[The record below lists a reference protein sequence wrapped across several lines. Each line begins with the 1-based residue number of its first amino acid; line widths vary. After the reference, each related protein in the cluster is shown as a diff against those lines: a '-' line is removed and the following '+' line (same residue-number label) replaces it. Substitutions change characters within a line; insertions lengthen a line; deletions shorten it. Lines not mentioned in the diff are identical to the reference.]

1 MLDRVIQGDIVTE
14 NGTLDDGYLGISN
27 GKIAYVGTERPACDN
42 VVEHRGKLVFPGAV
56 DAQVHS
62 RSQKGREGFAFS
74 SKAAAAGGVTTM
86 VDMPYDEG
94 LLVCNADAVAEKA
107 ADVTRESHVDVALY
121 GTIHPDDGISKIDE
135 QVAAGVCAFKF
146 STFGTHPVRFPRI
159 PPQLMSEAMA
169 QIARHGLTVGVHN
182 ENEEVV
188 NTRKEAIRASGRTD
202 YLTHGETHTPLSELL
217 AIAEI
222 YEIGAYTGCAAHV
235 VHCSLGRGIEICE
248 SYRRQGY
255 SATVEVCL
263 HYFLFDEDT
272 TVRDRVG
279 LAKGNPPLRGAA
291 EKEKLWAH
299 LTAGNIDLVST
310 DHVAWSLDRKNDP
323 DMLANASGGPSL
335 EVLVTAFIAACQ
347 DRGVDLSIAARVL
360 AGNPARHFRLGDK
373 GALGIG
379 RDADFSVIDPERTP
393 WLVANSQTVSD
404 WSNYDG
410 MSLPQVTET
419 WLRGERIWDGGD
431 VLNAEGD
438 GRFVKP
444 YQG

>member
-1 MLDRVIQGDIVTE
+1 MLDFAVRGTIVTAL
-14 NGTLDDGYLGISN
+14 GTLEDGHLGISGGKVVYVGAEHPDCDEITDHG
-27 GKIAYVGTERPACDN
+27 GKI
-42 VVEHRGKLVFPGAV
+42 VFPGAV

-62 RSQKGREGFAFS
+62 RSQKGREGFTYS

-94 LLVCNADAVAEKA
+94 LLVCNAEAVKKKA
-107 ADVTRESHVDVALY
+107 DDVARQSHVDVALY
-121 GTIHPDDGISKIDE
+121 GTIHPDDGTSRIDE

-159 PPQLMSEAMA
+159 PPQLMSEAFA
-169 QIARHGLTVGVHN
+169 EIARHGLTAGVHN
-182 ENEEVV
+182 ENEEIV
-188 NTRKEAIRASGRTD
+188 NARKEVIKASGRTD

-217 AIAEI
+217 AMVEI
-222 YEIGAYTGCAAHV
+222 YEIGAYTGCPAHV

-248 SYRRQGY
+248 NYRRQGY
-255 SATVEVCL
+255 DATVEVCL

-272 TVRDRVG
+272 TVRERSG
-279 LAKGNPPLRGAA
+279 LAKGNPPLRPAA

-299 LTAGNIDLVST
+299 LIAGNIDLVST
-310 DHVAWSLDRKNDP
+310 DHVAWSLDRKNNP
-323 DMLANASGGPSL
+323 NMLLNSSGGPGL
-335 EVLVTAFIAACQ
+335 EVLVTAFIGACI
-347 DRGVDLSIAARVL
+347 DRDVDLSIAARVL
-360 AGNPARHFRLGDK
+360 AGNPARHFRLAEK
-373 GALGIG
+373 GALTIG
-379 RDADFSVIDPERTP
+379 CDADFSVIDPVRTP

-410 MSLPQVTET
+410 MDLPRITET
-419 WLRGERIWDGGD
+419 WLRGEKIWDGQT

-444 YQG
+444 YRG